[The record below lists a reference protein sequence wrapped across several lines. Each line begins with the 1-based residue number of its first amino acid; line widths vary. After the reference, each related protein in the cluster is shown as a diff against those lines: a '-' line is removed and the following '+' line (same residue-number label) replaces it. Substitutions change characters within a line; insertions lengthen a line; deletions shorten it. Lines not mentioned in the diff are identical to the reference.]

1 LTPYN
6 FSGTDV
12 VQIACDML
20 GMELFS
26 QTGEGITSGLIVE
39 TEAYAGITDKASH
52 AWNGRRTART
62 EIMYAQGGTI
72 YVYLCYGVHSLFN
85 IVTNKIAV
93 PDAVLVRAI
102 KPVTGIELMLK
113 RLKRENPKNNILYG
127 PGNVTKAMGIH
138 FSQSGMTLGK
148 PTPDGVHKIWI
159 EQGTSPIGNAEIA
172 TGKRIGVDYAGEDA
186 LRPYR
191 FTLKMK

>member
-1 LTPYN
+1 
-6 FSGTDV
+6 
-12 VQIACDML
+12 ML

-26 QTGEGITSGLIVE
+26 QTAEGVTSGLIVE

-62 EIMYAQGGTI
+62 ETMYAQGGTV

-85 IVTNKIAV
+85 VVTNKIDV
-93 PDAVLVRAI
+93 PDAVLVRAL
-102 KPVTGIELMLK
+102 KPVKGIELMLK
-113 RLKRENPKNNILYG
+113 RLGKENIKNDVLYG

-138 FSQSGMTLGK
+138 FSQSGMVLGK
-148 PTPDGVHKIWI
+148 PDAAGINKIWI
-159 EQGTSPIGNAEIA
+159 EQGKSPINESEIA

-191 FTLKMK
+191 FTWENFRTFAP

>member
-1 LTPYN
+1 M
-6 FSGTDV
+6 
-12 VQIACDML
+12 QIARDML

-26 QTGEGITSGLIVE
+26 QTADGITSALIVE

-85 IVTNKIAV
+85 IVTNKIDV
-93 PDAVLVRAI
+93 PDAVLVRAV
-102 KPVTGIELMLK
+102 KPVKGIELMLK
-113 RLKRENPKNNILYG
+113 RLKKENIKNDVLYG

-138 FSQSGMTLGK
+138 FSQSGMRLRELNTLEN
-148 PTPDGVHKIWI
+148 TKIWI
-159 EQGTSPIGNAEIA
+159 GKGISPINTNEIV
-172 TGKRIGVDYAGEDA
+172 TGKRIGVDYAAEDA

-191 FTLKMK
+191 FTWKIK